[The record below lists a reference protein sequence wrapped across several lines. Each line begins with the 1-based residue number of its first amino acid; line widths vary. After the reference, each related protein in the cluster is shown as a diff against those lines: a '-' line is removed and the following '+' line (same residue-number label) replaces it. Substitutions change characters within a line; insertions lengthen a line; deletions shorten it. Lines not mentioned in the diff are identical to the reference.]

1 MQNIQRHKYHLQHVH
16 LHNNKMLPQRNV
28 CDQSFENKG
37 TRLVHAATLGWSTV
51 ISTLES
57 WGTHWIF
64 CSQWTQKDHIEPNFW
79 LEMGPSY
86 WPRLML
92 LEQTGPSG
100 RQLRRPFWAIC
111 HCERG
116 SEMCLELTGSL
127 WGFQKWCDKVKS
139 DQKWPSY
146 STLKV
151 TNFYK
156 SEPLWRR
163 QDARPVYKALFRP
176 PPPLGR
182 NSNFWK
188 LVIFKAP

>member
-1 MQNIQRHKYHLQHVH
+1 MHASMSIRTLHARTLAWSPDIEIQNFSIDLVFPTSKQTILI
-16 LHNNKMLPQRNV
+16 
-28 CDQSFENKG
+28 ENSNPEIFWS
-37 TRLVHAATLGWSTV
+37 VHACKHPACTVGWSTV

-116 SEMCLELTGSL
+116 SEMCLELTSSL
-127 WGFQKWCDKVKS
+127 WGFQKWCENVES

-146 STLKV
+146 GALKI
-151 TNFYK
+151 TNFQK
-156 SEPLWRR
+156 SE
-163 QDARPVYKALFRP
+163 
-176 PPPLGR
+176 
-182 NSNFWK
+182 
-188 LVIFKAP
+188 